1 MYPQT
6 ILNVHYYGPKQSQGK
21 TFDPAQKLHEICDKK
36 YKVVKSLVTMV
47 KSHAKPQ

>member
-1 MYPQT
+1 MVPSKAKERHLIRHKNFMRYV
-6 ILNVHYYGPKQSQGK
+6 I
-21 TFDPAQKLHEICDKK
+21 KK